1 MPHPLASKLSEIRRV
16 PAAFV
21 TAFTKVNVAIRVLR
35 SLSNLQGRGGITVTW
50 SDSNVIIAGGG
61 GGLPAGYA
69 EEEFT
74 ICEAGAPVDVFLLV
88 RR

>member
-61 GGLPAGYA
+61 LPAGYA
-69 EEEFT
+69 EEKFT

>member
-61 GGLPAGYA
+61 LPAGYA